1 MSDSI
6 KPQITRTQSIAK
18 SRLFNIEEVDLKFSN
33 GAERTFERCGGALLG
48 RGAVLIVPFL
58 DAENILLIRE
68 YATGLDR
75 YELSFPKGL
84 IDQGETPEQAA
95 NRELK
100 EEAGYG
106 AHQINFLKK
115 AATSPNYMRGQMHL
129 MLAQDLYP
137 ERLSGDEPEPLEVIT
152 WPIADYQK
160 LLARDD
166 FTGAMNMSALF
177 LAMEFLTQRHCER
190 SEAIQIKNNF

>member
-1 MSDSI
+1 MNKPI
-6 KPQITRTQSIAK
+6 KPQIIRTQSIAK
-18 SRLFNIEEVDLKFSN
+18 SRLFNIEEIDLKFSN
-33 GAERTFERCGGALLG
+33 GAERTFERCGGSLLG
-48 RGAVLIVPFL
+48 RGAVLIVPLL

-106 AHQINFLKK
+106 ARQIDFLKT
-115 AATSPNYMRGQMHL
+115 AATSPNYMRGQMQL
-129 MLAQDLYP
+129 MIAQDLYP
-137 ERLSGDEPEPLEVIT
+137 ETLPGDEPEPLEVIS
-152 WPIADYQK
+152 WPIADYKQ

-166 FTGAMNMSALF
+166 FTGAMNISALF
-177 LAMEFLTQRHCER
+177 LAMEFF
-190 SEAIQIKNNF
+190 KK